1 MINIKT
7 SDELNKYYDIIN
19 KLIDDYIIKN
29 KIKPSS
35 LKRYLKPGSDKFK
48 KFLIKNNLSDVKNI
62 EVILNDVIEDR
73 YNMEKDG
80 ILQFESYKLY
90 ESDTFRIKS
99 MSEALLKGINKAN
112 IEHEKVI
119 ADYYDTNLSEINIIS
134 SEDHQFKVNVWNSYN
149 FVIIYSEE
157 ELSIIK
163 ENIKEFLYEEIS
175 NKTIDLNIDVTI
187 KLLDLIN
194 KTNLEKQ
201 LDNIL
206 DENMVIKLIT
216 DYRSIYKFEKKYNN
230 YYIWSN

>member
-1 MINIKT
+1 
-7 SDELNKYYDIIN
+7 
-19 KLIDDYIIKN
+19 
-29 KIKPSS
+29 
-35 LKRYLKPGSDKFK
+35 
-48 KFLIKNNLSDVKNI
+48 
-62 EVILNDVIEDR
+62 
-73 YNMEKDG
+73 
-80 ILQFESYKLY
+80 
-90 ESDTFRIKS
+90 
-99 MSEALLKGINKAN
+99 
-112 IEHEKVI
+112 
-119 ADYYDTNLSEINIIS
+119 
-134 SEDHQFKVNVWNSYN
+134 VWNSYN

-216 DYRSIYKFEKKYNN
+216 DYRSIY
-230 YYIWSN
+230 IL

>member
-1 MINIKT
+1 MSICITATGLYTPPYSISNEELVATFNQYVDNYNAKNADAIARGEKTALVHSTAEFIEKASGIK
-7 SDELNKYYDIIN
+7 S
-19 KLIDDYIIKN
+19 
-29 KIKPSS
+29 
-35 LKRYLKPGSDKFK
+35 RY
-48 KFLIKNNLSDVKNI
+48 V
-62 EVILNDVIEDR
+62 
-73 YNMEKDG
+73 MEKDG

-163 ENIKEFLYEEIS
+163 ENTKEFLYEEIS